1 MLVSAKLKFFLD
13 VEKEFSMEQV
23 SYEHFSCVEILSGT
37 VIQVEEFPKAR
48 QPAYKIWVNFGDKVG
63 IKKTSAQV
71 TVRYKPEEL
80 LHKKVMGCVNIGT
93 RNIGGFSSE
102 FLLLGFSDAKKAII
116 LPNLSDEISNGQKL
130 H

>member
-37 VIQVEEFPKAR
+37 VIQVEEFPKV
-48 QPAYKIWVNFGDKVG
+48 WVNFGDKVG